1 VEKKQNKEREG
12 EKGEQ
17 KTEEESGD
25 SFWGLSQAG
34 WWDLHH
40 LAASQ
45 PAIAEEAKW
54 NSSYYN
60 QQEYN
65 Y

>member
-25 SFWGLSQAG
+25 SLMRPQ
-34 WWDLHH
+34 
-40 LAASQ
+40 
-45 PAIAEEAKW
+45 
-54 NSSYYN
+54 
-60 QQEYN
+60 
-65 Y
+65 